1 MPLSASGPHV
11 RFRMRIH
18 HDSSIAIGPGKIA
31 LLEAVRLQG
40 SISGAARHLD
50 MSYRRAWMLIDELN
64 RSLASPAT
72 HAEMGGQRGG
82 GCVLTPVGEKIV
94 ALYRGIEETAYAAC
108 ASQIETLDRLLK
120 R

>member
-1 MPLSASGPHV
+1 MSASGPHV

-18 HDSSIAIGPGKIA
+18 HEGSIAIGPGKIA

-40 SISGAARHLD
+40 SISGAARHLN

-64 RSLASPAT
+64 RTLASPAT

-82 GCVLTPVGEKIV
+82 GCVLTPVGEQII

-108 ASQIETLDRLLK
+108 ASQIDAMDQLLK